1 MKGTIYYVAIAT
13 VIFSHVKITCYFHM
27 WRYRVFARKLTWYFI
42 GVYIIKDYSYLGTPI
57 SSSGNFTFSL
67 EHLRQKA
74 FMLFLVRRDTDF
86 SKLKPSLA
94 SKIFDT
100 MISPILTHN
109 SEVWGDFVKSDFKA
123 WDSSGIKKTHEHFC
137 KRYLEVHNKS
147 SNVAC
152 RSELGRSDHWSLI
165 WI

>member
-1 MKGTIYYVAIAT
+1 
-13 VIFSHVKITCYFHM
+13 
-27 WRYRVFARKLTWYFI
+27 
-42 GVYIIKDYSYLGTPI
+42 
-57 SSSGNFTFSL
+57 
-67 EHLRQKA
+67 
-74 FMLFLVRRDTDF
+74 
-86 SKLKPSLA
+86 
-94 SKIFDT
+94 

-152 RSELGRSDHWSLI
+152 RSELGRFPFIIDINKKILLKLPKLSPGRR
-165 WI
+165 